1 MRLGWSAAVDVV
13 SKRMPFLYWG
23 HRRMVRYAL
32 GSVSLLRRATRL
44 PDVATLLDRI
54 ETTALGG
61 DVVKAMR
68 LCISLGGHA
77 GSAELREWALRE
89 LHGYEGVSDLPDY
102 RRIGGGLHVDAINTA
117 WRVTGQRISS
127 MQLPDGIREHLSEEI
142 EMRHSIPALESMVD
156 SAERANESIRLSP
169 PGAAEV
175 AALMNA
181 GGYGSH
187 QVTSLYWVVSAS
199 TVRGI
204 IERVCTNV
212 IAMVN
217 EMRAGMGSG
226 EKLPS
231 PELATQ
237 AVNIVINGDSNR
249 VVTGDVA
256 QSQGSSSIGKDEGG
270 SFLRKL
276 WWIVGILSMLGGLV
290 FGYIR
295 FMA

>member
-1 MRLGWSAAVDVV
+1 MLLTAT
-13 SKRMPFLYWG
+13 
-23 HRRMVRYAL
+23 
-32 GSVSLLRRATRL
+32 SLS
-44 PDVATLLDRI
+44 DVASRLDHI

-61 DVVKAMR
+61 DVVKALR

-102 RRIGGGLHVDAINTA
+102 RRISGGLHVDAVNAA
-117 WRVTGQRISS
+117 WRVTGQQISS

-156 SAERANESIRLSP
+156 SAERANELIRLSP

-181 GGYGSH
+181 GGYVSH
-187 QVTSLYWVVSAS
+187 QVTSLYWVVSVS

-204 IERVCTNV
+204 VERVCTNV
-212 IAMVN
+212 IAVVN
-217 EMRAGMGSG
+217 EMRAGLGSG

-237 AVNIVINGDSNR
+237 AVSIVINGDSNR
-249 VVTGDVA
+249 VVTGDVD
-256 QSQGSSSIGKDEGG
+256 QHQGSSSIGTGKRG
-270 SFLRKL
+270 SFLQKL
-276 WWIVGILSMLGGLV
+276 WWIVGILTMLGSLV
-290 FGYIR
+290 IGYIR
-295 FMA
+295 FVA